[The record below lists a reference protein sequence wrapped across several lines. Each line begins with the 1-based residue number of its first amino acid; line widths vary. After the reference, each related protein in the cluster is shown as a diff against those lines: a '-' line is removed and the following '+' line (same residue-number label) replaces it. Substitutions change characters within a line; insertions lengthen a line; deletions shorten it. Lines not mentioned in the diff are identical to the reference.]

1 MWGERVDA
9 SVYICENEIIAKK
22 TAKLAKKRLK
32 KGYADN
38 DIMEAINKENPLNLV
53 IRSGLYAEGDDEY
66 VDQATKEVGI
76 SQIASENGK
85 KIIVQIYS
93 VLEPQPK
100 ALVECRGL
108 VTSDYQNYLERAW
121 IAELREKYAYNIDRD
136 VFKSIEKN

>member
-1 MWGERVDA
+1 
-9 SVYICENEIIAKK
+9 
-22 TAKLAKKRLK
+22 
-32 KGYADN
+32 
-38 DIMEAINKENPLNLV
+38 MEAINKENPLNLV

-85 KIIVQIYS
+85 QIIVQIYS

-121 IAELREKYAYNIDRD
+121 IAELREKYAYSIDRD